1 MSSIFCRES
10 RPSYWNPAV
19 PACGP
24 ERLASPGS
32 AILAPVGRSRAPVSP
47 HPDYTLR
54 DIYIHAIVLALPP
67 ALELALVKRF
77 LHLKPL
83 PAASSDAPLAPNL
96 YRRPYAPGFLE
107 RLNNSKLCNEIRLEA
122 ELIDRTLFLPDGL
135 VSGLSRHHLLAIHL
149 TRMRQLWAEF
159 SRRRWPGG
167 WLPAYRRALGLDFT
181 PGLQGHQH

>member
-19 PACGP
+19 PA
-24 ERLASPGS
+24 
-32 AILAPVGRSRAPVSP
+32 SP

-67 ALELALVKRF
+67 ALERHLVKRF
-77 LHLKPL
+77 LLLKEL
-83 PAASSDAPLAPNL
+83 PAASSNTPLAPNL
-96 YRRPYAPGFLE
+96 YRVPYAPGSLS
-107 RLNNSKLCNEIRLEA
+107 RLNDGKLCNEIRLEA
-122 ELIDRTLFLPDGL
+122 ELIDRTLHLPEGA

-149 TRMRQLWAEF
+149 TRMRQLWQEF
-159 SRRRWPGG
+159 SHRRWPGG

-181 PGLQGHQH
+181 PGLQSQQP